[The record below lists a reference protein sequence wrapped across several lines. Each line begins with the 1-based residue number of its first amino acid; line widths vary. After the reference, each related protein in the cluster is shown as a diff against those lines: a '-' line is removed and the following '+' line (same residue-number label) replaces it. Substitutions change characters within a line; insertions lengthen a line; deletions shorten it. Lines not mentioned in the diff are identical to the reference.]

1 MAIST
6 QDMTRLKTETQSE
19 FRLIYM
25 AAFLY
30 FLTVALVSRMLPR
43 SRRPHLAGQS
53 GSMSI
58 IAEARAT
65 ARSVVPFAFM
75 Y

>member
-1 MAIST
+1 MVIST

-25 AAFLY
+25 AAFIY
-30 FLTVALVSRMLPR
+30 FLTVAVLARVLPR
-43 SRRPHLAGQS
+43 SWRPNLS
-53 GSMSI
+53 GHTESMSI
-58 IAEARAT
+58 FAEARAT
-65 ARSVVPFAFM
+65 ARAVVPFAFM